1 MERTQADVLAIENMK
16 YLRILEIKK
25 ALMKWS
31 GEFLWKS
38 SPCQYPTHTCVHGC
52 LYEAELPSANATQR

>member
-31 GEFLWKS
+31 GEFL
-38 SPCQYPTHTCVHGC
+38 
-52 LYEAELPSANATQR
+52 